1 MRPPAIFGSNGCNG
15 KISKNF
21 GEISQVDNKMKRK
34 SSRSGAKYPK
44 SSIVAPSADL
54 FTRICAVPMN
64 LPNFAKL
71 LVFLNIR
78 VPF

>member
-44 SSIVAPSADL
+44 SSIVASSADL
-54 FTRICAVPMN
+54 RR
-64 LPNFAKL
+64 
-71 LVFLNIR
+71 VFYPHLR
-78 VPF
+78 GADEPAEFRETLRLSE